1 MIVTGVVFS
10 VAGFW
15 LLDRVLVAW
24 AGVPTAADVPTS
36 SLPLV
41 MFSMTIF
48 GLMLAPLQN
57 VISRH
62 YERQCDRYA
71 LTRTGLRGAYRSAFQ
86 KLARLN
92 KDDPE
97 PNPVEVF
104 LLHSHP
110 PIAERLALAD

>member
-1 MIVTGVVFS
+1 MFAMS
-10 VAGFW
+10 V
-15 LLDRVLVAW
+15 
-24 AGVPTAADVPTS
+24 
-36 SLPLV
+36 
-41 MFSMTIF
+41 F
-48 GLMLAPLQN
+48 GLLLAPLQN

-71 LTRTGLRGAYRSAFQ
+71 LARTGHRDAYRTAFE

-110 PIAERLALAD
+110 PIAERLAMAEETPLVFANGG

>member
-1 MIVTGVVFS
+1 M
-10 VAGFW
+10 A
-15 LLDRVLVAW
+15 DA
-24 AGVPTAADVPTS
+24 PTA

-41 MFSMTIF
+41 MFTLTAFS
-48 GLMLAPLQN
+48 LLLSPLQN
-57 VISRH
+57 VISRF

-71 LTRTGLRGAYRSAFQ
+71 LHRTNNRTAYRSAFW

-92 KDDPE
+92 KADTDPH
-97 PNPVEVF
+97 PLEVF

>member
-1 MIVTGVVFS
+1 MI
-10 VAGFW
+10 
-15 LLDRVLVAW
+15 
-24 AGVPTAADVPTS
+24 AANAPTS

-41 MFSMTIF
+41 MFAMSAF
-48 GLMLAPLQN
+48 GLLLSPLQN

-71 LTRTGLRGAYRSAFQ
+71 LTRTGYRDAYRSAFQ

-92 KDDPE
+92 KDDPA

-110 PIAERLALAD
+110 PIAERLAMAD